1 GFVGNDKAPER
12 WIGVTAFITWDG
24 DPFVGRENL
33 RRLLPDDPVLLLD
46 GPPPMMQQIQQA
58 PAGSRLKVRGMLN
71 SQSRIFL
78 ISGGKVTPVRP
89 LGAPRVQHLIA
100 CAAALAALLG
110 SAVAT
115 RAQDL
120 TTGSVVL
127 DMKGTLAADKAAA
140 SEAGWQAITFGF
152 TGLEDNTVRWF
163 GVVHASLFDGDTFD
177 ARTIITAASHY
188 DPTVTIVG
196 PPELAKKLHD
206 LPNRTPGSPRGGPG
220 TP

>member
-1 GFVGNDKAPER
+1 
-12 WIGVTAFITWDG
+12 
-24 DPFVGRENL
+24 
-33 RRLLPDDPVLLLD
+33 
-46 GPPPMMQQIQQA
+46 M
-58 PAGSRLKVRGMLN
+58 
-71 SQSRIFL
+71 
-78 ISGGKVTPVRP
+78 TPVRP
-89 LGAPRVQHLIA
+89 LGALRVQHLIA
-100 CAAALAALLG
+100 CAAALAALLV
-110 SAVAT
+110 SPVAT

-127 DMKGTLAADKAAA
+127 DMKGTLAPDKAAA

-177 ARTIITAASHY
+177 ARTIINAASHY

-206 LPNRTPGSPRGGPG
+206 LPNGTRVSLGGVLVPSTRNMMLG
-220 TP
+220 VVKALPPPAAK